1 MRALIFSILFIGLS
15 VYSWKDW
22 FKSLC
27 GLIVLTAVMG
37 RPDFPQ
43 SFAGIQGLNLWN
55 ILFANVFLAWLAN
68 RRREGLIWD
77 MPVHITVFLLLWL
90 GVILVGWMRMVLD
103 RSYLEDYT
111 FVDMISEELINTIK
125 WPVAGLLLFDG
136 CRTNHRIK
144 WALTSIVLLFTLFAV
159 QIAKYVP
166 PSVILEAGSLKER
179 REIGDDLGIAINS
192 ASKMMSGVPWA
203 ILAIMPLVK
212 QRRYRFLMFG
222 AFMLNL
228 YALALTVGRSGY
240 IACGATFVLLCF
252 LRWRRYLILSPL
264 LVLILPVVLPGAT
277 ARMLSGFGEI
287 NVAGEESIDT
297 NAATTG
303 RSVIWPLVIDKF
315 SESPVFGHGRR
326 AMQRTGL
333 SSLTETGS
341 ELREM
346 VGHPHQA
353 YLELLLDNGLIGF
366 VIIIGLYTFL
376 WIYSIRLFVDK
387 TDPLYTSAGGFA
399 LALLTGHLV
408 ANLGGQ
414 SFYPDR
420 VDVGCWCAIG
430 LMLRLYAEWSR
441 LLAEANGISAIAL
454 YPNQNIPA
462 SQTPLVWAD

>member
-1 MRALIFSILFIGLS
+1 
-15 VYSWKDW
+15 
-22 FKSLC
+22 
-27 GLIVLTAVMG
+27 
-37 RPDFPQ
+37 
-43 SFAGIQGLNLWN
+43 
-55 ILFANVFLAWLAN
+55 
-68 RRREGLIWD
+68 
-77 MPVHITVFLLLWL
+77 
-90 GVILVGWMRMVLD
+90 
-103 RSYLEDYT
+103 
-111 FVDMISEELINTIK
+111 
-125 WPVAGLLLFDG
+125 
-136 CRTNHRIK
+136 
-144 WALTSIVLLFTLFAV
+144 
-159 QIAKYVP
+159 
-166 PSVILEAGSLKER
+166 
-179 REIGDDLGIAINS
+179 
-192 ASKMMSGVPWA
+192 
-203 ILAIMPLVK
+203 
-212 QRRYRFLMFG
+212 
-222 AFMLNL
+222 
-228 YALALTVGRSGY
+228 
-240 IACGATFVLLCF
+240 
-252 LRWRRYLILSPL
+252 
-264 LVLILPVVLPGAT
+264 VLPGAT